1 MPDTFH
7 SLSYHDDRLLNQM
20 REAFLAGG
28 GGIPPAVQAALDSLQ
43 TQIDGLSSIHHQT
56 SITLNNS
63 QILALPS
70 IPIVVVPE
78 TETLNYSGTPIRLP
92 IIVRAVAHWDV
103 YEGTPYGNVTTPEF
117 LGIFI
122 GSDAGNGPVS
132 VLIDQLTF
140 LNQGIFGPI
149 EIMGVGATQNDSSLG
164 GKLQDPRYNLKDS
177 IQDNGLYFGGFNGF
191 TGDFTGGHA
200 TNQLRVSL
208 VYLIYNLQ
216 TGLFE

>member
-7 SLSYHDDRLLNQM
+7 SLNYHDDRLLNQM

-28 GGIPPAVQAALDSLQ
+28 GGISPAIQAALDSLQ
-43 TQIDGLSSIHHQT
+43 TQINGISSIHHQT
-56 SITLNNS
+56 SVTLNNS
-63 QILALPS
+63 QILALPTT
-70 IPIVVVPE
+70 PIALVPE
-78 TETLNYSGTPIRLP
+78 TETLNYVGTPIRLP
-92 IIVRAVAHWDV
+92 ILIRAVAHWGV
-103 YEGTPYGNVTTPEF
+103 YEGTLYGNVSPDF

-132 VLIDQLTF
+132 YLIEQFTF
-140 LNQGIFGPI
+140 LNQGAFGPI
-149 EIMGVGATQNDSSLG
+149 EIMGAGVIQNDAIFGARLF
-164 GKLQDPRYNLKDS
+164 DPRYNLKDS
-177 IQDNGLYFGGFNGF
+177 IQDNGLYFGGTNGF
-191 TGDFTGGHA
+191 TGNFTGGHA